1 MKNKNAGHV
10 PTTTATADSIV
21 RNASMNDES
30 DVGMTKS
37 MVSKSDENLDVMRPL
52 SVTSKKDSGAPITC
66 ESHPRRTSMTRSLGD
81 T

>member
-1 MKNKNAGHV
+1 MAIGTTKNKNAGHV
-10 PTTTATADSIV
+10 AITTPTADSIV

-52 SVTSKKDSGAPITC
+52 SVT
-66 ESHPRRTSMTRSLGD
+66 
-81 T
+81 